1 MKSNQM
7 IKAYWPALLWLLFIT
22 GLSVMPGV
30 QLPSFQLFSSDKL
43 AHAVVYGVLTW
54 LLLRAYHQSHQG
66 FSGNVPAL
74 IICCISISYGI
85 LMEFVQY
92 QFIPGRFYEV
102 DDMLANAFGCIIG
115 WAVFRI
121 ILKFKTI

>member
-1 MKSNQM
+1 M

-54 LLLRAYHQSHQG
+54 LLLRAYYRSHQA
-66 FSGNVPAL
+66 FSGNVPAFV
-74 IICCISISYGI
+74 ICCISISYGI

-102 DDMLANAFGCIIG
+102 DDMLANAFGCVVG

-121 ILKFKTI
+121 TLKFKTIS